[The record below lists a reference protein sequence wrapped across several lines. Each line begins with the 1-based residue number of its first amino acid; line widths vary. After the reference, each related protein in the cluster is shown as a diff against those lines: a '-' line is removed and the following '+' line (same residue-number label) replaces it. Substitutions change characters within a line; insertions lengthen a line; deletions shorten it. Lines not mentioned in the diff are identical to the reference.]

1 MEIIM
6 KKIVKLTLTSILLLI
21 ASTSSLEAQF
31 GKLKDLKPKKSSSS
45 SSGNLSASQDALV
58 LQTAAAIAMLA
69 EAQSYVALAQGN
81 QELAEQLKNVHKELN
96 GGNTGDIKSHMDTV
110 NKAAEVQ
117 KEVIKQKEKMSD
129 DAKKSYQ
136 KALVPYFSSAALT
149 IKLKDPAQNFV
160 KDATNQIKS
169 IKNPLELGKVKKS
182 VDTGMYIGKNIP
194 SLISNLLSTTG
205 DLMSYSKDNG
215 LDVSKAASIEL

>member
-1 MEIIM
+1 
-6 KKIVKLTLTSILLLI
+6 
-21 ASTSSLEAQF
+21 
-31 GKLKDLKPKKSSSS
+31 
-45 SSGNLSASQDALV
+45 
-58 LQTAAAIAMLA
+58 MLA

-110 NKAAEVQ
+110 NKAAKVQ

-149 IKLKDPAQNFV
+149 IKLKDPVQNFV

>member
-1 MEIIM
+1 M

-110 NKAAEVQ
+110 NKAAKVQ

>member
-1 MEIIM
+1 MQ
-6 KKIVKLTLTSILLLI
+6 KKLSKSI
-21 ASTSSLEAQF
+21 
-31 GKLKDLKPKKSSSS
+31 
-45 SSGNLSASQDALV
+45 
-58 LQTAAAIAMLA
+58 
-69 EAQSYVALAQGN
+69 
-81 QELAEQLKNVHKELN
+81 
-96 GGNTGDIKSHMDTV
+96 
-110 NKAAEVQ
+110 
-117 KEVIKQKEKMSD
+117 
-129 DAKKSYQ
+129 
-136 KALVPYFSSAALT
+136 VPYFSSAALT